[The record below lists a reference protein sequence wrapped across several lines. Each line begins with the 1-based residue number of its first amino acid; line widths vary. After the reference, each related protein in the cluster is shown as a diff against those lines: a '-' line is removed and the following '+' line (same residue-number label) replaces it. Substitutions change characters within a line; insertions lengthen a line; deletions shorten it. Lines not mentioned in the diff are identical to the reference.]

1 MNRGHIA
8 AERLQEHLYAIGSLA
23 QIAEEDLA
31 HEGSEPGP
39 RLSPA
44 GRSAITHAIFSLT
57 ECAQREL
64 DILMGAREVKS

>member
-1 MNRGHIA
+1 MNREQIA
-8 AERLQEHLYAIGSLA
+8 DERLQAHLYAIGSLA

-44 GRSAITHAIFSLT
+44 GRSAINHAIFALT

-64 DILMGAREVKS
+64 DILMRGQGVKS